1 MSLMCL
7 KKRDDIYAVKFLDR
21 SIRLEKR
28 NLGIPKGL
36 ITDLDNGFKIYKVNK
51 NRLKNI
57 ENQEIIHDFLF
68 KDMILFES
76 AD

>member
-1 MSLMCL
+1 MQSN
-7 KKRDDIYAVKFLDR
+7 FLDR

-36 ITDLDNGFKIYKVNK
+36 IGDLNNGFKIYNVNK

-57 ENQEIIHDFLF
+57 DNQEIIHDFLF